1 MYCEHY
7 SLTSVYIVTSTK
19 NCVAIEVIRE
29 SGIVKDVSHL
39 GSLIILEM
47 LTIV

>member
-7 SLTSVYIVTSTK
+7 SLTSVYIVTSIK
-19 NCVAIEVIRE
+19 NCVAIVVIRE
-29 SGIVKDVSHL
+29 SGIVKDVSHF
-39 GSLIILEM
+39 GSLVVLEM

>member
-7 SLTSVYIVTSTK
+7 ILTSVYIVTSTK
-19 NCVAIEVIRE
+19 NYVTIVVIRE
-29 SGIVKDVSHL
+29 SGIVRDVSHL
-39 GSLIILEM
+39 GSLVVLEM